1 MKVWYEHPYGRL
13 DRYDMQWVKV
23 FAEVEPEEQEQAL
36 AQGFIDVGKHWLQ
49 VRSSRINIKE
59 YQ

>member
-36 AQGFIDVGKHWLQ
+36 AQGFIDVGKHWY
-49 VRSSRINIKE
+49 R
-59 YQ
+59 